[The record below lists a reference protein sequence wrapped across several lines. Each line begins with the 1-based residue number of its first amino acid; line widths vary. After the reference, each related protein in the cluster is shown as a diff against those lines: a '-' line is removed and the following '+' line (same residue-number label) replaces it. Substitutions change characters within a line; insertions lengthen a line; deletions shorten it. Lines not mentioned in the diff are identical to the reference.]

1 MEYLNV
7 DEILPNPFQP
17 RKEFKIEEL
26 GELAK
31 SIKEYGVLE
40 PLIVRIND
48 NNQFELIAGERRL
61 RAAKLVGLKQIP
73 VILKDYDD
81 RKTAQIAL
89 IENLQR
95 SDLNSMEE
103 ARAYKVLVD
112 KFKMTQEAVAR
123 KVGKSRSYVANFMR
137 LLNLSVAVQELL
149 MQSKLN
155 MGQAK
160 PLLALSD
167 EEVQLKAAKLIVEKE
182 LSARKAEALVKK
194 LLADENALAELTTKM
209 QENKDV
215 YVDDVTQR
223 LKQVLGTN
231 VSIKQGKK
239 KSCIEIEFY
248 SEEDLH
254 RLLDLMLEGQ
264 RRSRQPSRKIIDFNV

>member
-61 RAAKLVGLKQIP
+61 RASKLVGLKQIP

-264 RRSRQPSRKIIDFNV
+264 RRSRQPGRKIIDFNV

>member
-61 RAAKLVGLKQIP
+61 RAAKLVGLKQVP

-264 RRSRQPSRKIIDFNV
+264 RRSRQPGRKIIDFNV